1 MRPRPA
7 WMSLKDGLILEFLE
21 THDLELPAKPLYR
34 NLNRHGH
41 EIGYST
47 VRQRLSVLEEH
58 GLIEK
63 VDEAGYYQLSSK
75 GEAYLAGELG
85 LSDLEGDEE

>member
-1 MRPRPA
+1 
-7 WMSLKDGLILEFLE
+7 MSLKDGLILEFLAE
-21 THDLELPAKPLYR
+21 NDLELPAKPLYR

-47 VRQRLSVLEEH
+47 VRQRLRELEEH

-63 VDEAGYYQLSSK
+63 VDEAGYYQVSSMGK
-75 GEAYLAGELG
+75 AYLEGELELG
-85 LSDLEGDEE
+85 DLEQDD

>member
-1 MRPRPA
+1 MRPRPE

-21 THDLELPAKPLYR
+21 EHDLELPAKPLYR

-47 VRQRLSVLEEH
+47 VRQRLGELESH
-58 GLIEK
+58 GLIAR
-63 VDEAGYYQLSSK
+63 VDEAGYYEITEK
-75 GEAYLAGELG
+75 GRAYLDGDIDASEL
-85 LSDLEGDEE
+85 ETDE

>member
-1 MRPRPA
+1 
-7 WMSLKDGLILEFLE
+7 MSLKDGLILEFLE
-21 THDLELPAKPLYR
+21 EYDLELPAKPLYR

-47 VRQRLSVLEEH
+47 VRQRLGELEAH

-63 VDEAGYYQLSSK
+63 VDDAGYYQVSQRGK
-75 GEAYLAGELG
+75 AY
-85 LSDLEGDEE
+85 LEGDLDVSELEDD

>member
-1 MRPRPA
+1 MRPRPE

-21 THDLELPAKPLYR
+21 EYDLELPAKPLYR

-47 VRQRLSVLEEH
+47 VRQRLGELEAH

-63 VDEAGYYQLSSK
+63 VDDAGYYQVSQRGK
-75 GEAYLAGELG
+75 AY
-85 LSDLEGDEE
+85 LEGDLDVSELEDD

>member
-1 MRPRPA
+1 MRPRPE
-7 WMSLKDGLILEFLE
+7 WMSLKDGLILELLAE
-21 THDLELPAKPLYR
+21 HDLELPAKPLYR

-47 VRQRLSVLEEH
+47 VRQRLRELEAH

-63 VDEAGYYQLSSK
+63 VDEAGYYQISSK
-75 GEAYLAGELG
+75 GEAYLDGELE
-85 LSDLEGDEE
+85 LSDLEEGD